1 MDKVQCVILTD
12 GEGCQV
18 GYHREVQRHWEDEPY
33 LGTGHL
39 HCNSFLRDRKLGRT
53 YNFTGSW
60 SGMSAVFLNN
70 LRDKFT
76 DVNFIGIRLI
86 GGRDAQY
93 FIRQNVGYG
102 DNAEKYFRMFRKEK
116 SVALED
122 VGYSVYFGLSA
133 KSLANSSE
141 FEVQEDATK
150 AQIKRAFSKS
160 LSAKKFNKKVLS
172 KFMEFVA

>member
-1 MDKVQCVILTD
+1 
-12 GEGCQV
+12 
-18 GYHREVQRHWEDEPY
+18 
-33 LGTGHL
+33 
-39 HCNSFLRDRKLGRT
+39 
-53 YNFTGSW
+53 
-60 SGMSAVFLNN
+60 MSSVFLNN

-102 DNAEKYFRMFRKEK
+102 DNAEKYFRMFRKDK